1 MKAAADLTQPLGR
14 MRSIG
19 LIAALVGGV
28 GCAAGF
34 FGDREHFYSA
44 YLTAFLYGLSLSL
57 GCLGIAMIHGMT
69 SGAWGQMI
77 RRIIESGYATLPL
90 MALLFLPLLFS
101 MNQIYEW
108 ADNEFVQQHPSVL
121 KKAGYLNV
129 DGFQWRAVA
138 YFVIWLVL
146 GWVLNLTSPNDE
158 QDAESSRSLRR
169 QQMSGLGF
177 MAYGFT
183 MTLAMVDW
191 AMSLE
196 PEWYSTM
203 YGLIHI
209 AGQGV
214 CALSLSIVILSTLHT
229 YRPWS
234 RTVTPNRLNDLGN
247 LLLAAVMFW
256 AYCSFFQFLVI
267 WSGNLPEENA
277 WYVRRST
284 GGWQYLAIALMLLH
298 FAVPFL
304 LLLSKSIKRNPVTL
318 ARVAVLLFVMHYVDL
333 YWIVVPGFERDESR
347 QGLQLEWQSVP
358 ALLLVDGLWLWA
370 FAGRLTYRI
379 RLPIYDPE
387 LKERLNEPVIRTASA

>member
-1 MKAAADLTQPLGR
+1 MKVAAELTRPLGR

-19 LIAALVGGV
+19 LIAALIGGL
-28 GCAAGF
+28 GSGAGF
-34 FGDREHFYSA
+34 YWDREHFYAA

-77 RRIIESGYATLPL
+77 RRIVESAYATLPL
-90 MALLFLPLLFS
+90 MALLFLPLLLS
-101 MNQIYEW
+101 VDHIYEW
-108 ADNEFVQQHPSVL
+108 ADDYFVQQHLSVL
-121 KKAGYLNV
+121 KKADYLNV
-129 DGFQWRAVA
+129 VGYQGRAVA

-146 GWVLNLTSPNDE
+146 GWILNATSPNDE
-158 QDAESSRSLRR
+158 QGGETPRSLRR
-169 QQMSGLGF
+169 QQVSGLGF

-183 MTLAMVDW
+183 VTLAMVDW

-214 CALSLSIVILSTLHT
+214 CALSLAIVILSKLRS

-234 RTVTPNRLNDLGN
+234 RTVTSKRLNDLGSM
-247 LLLAAVMFW
+247 LLAAVMFW
-256 AYCSFFQFLVI
+256 AYCSFFQYLVI
-267 WSGNLPEENA
+267 WSGNLPEENE

-284 GGWQYLAIALMLLH
+284 SGWQYLAIALMLLH

-318 ARVAVLLFVMHYVDL
+318 GRVATLLLVMHYVDL
-333 YWIVVPGFERDESR
+333 YWIVVPGFERDESQHR
-347 QGLQLEWQSVP
+347 LHLQWQSVP
-358 ALLLVDGLWLWA
+358 SLLLVSGLWLWA
-370 FAGRLTYRI
+370 FAGRLAYRI
-379 RLPIYDPE
+379 RLPIDDPE
-387 LKERLNEPVIRTASA
+387 LKERVNEPIIRTASA